1 MDNVR
6 LNLVKAEKIAV
17 ALFHEVENRNLII
30 AGKDEETLNKE
41 VFQLAKELFDIDKH
55 WHKRIVRC
63 GENTLYPYKEN
74 PPNKVIQDND
84 ILFLTLALLLKIG
97 RLI

>member
-17 ALFHEVENRNLII
+17 ALFHEVETGIRLI

-55 WHKRIVRC
+55 WHKRIVRW
-63 GENTLYPYKEN
+63 EKNTLYPYK
-74 PPNKVIQDND
+74 K
-84 ILFLTLALLLKIG
+84 TTK
-97 RLI
+97 